1 MIVMI
6 DNFDSFTYN
15 LVQYFA
21 DLGENVH
28 VHRNDAITLEEL
40 EEMSPDYIVI
50 SPGPSNPSNAGISL
64 DVIRY
69 FAGKIPILGVCLGH
83 QAIAQAFGGKVESA
97 KHLMHGK
104 TSDITHDGKTLFENL
119 PAVLNVARYHSLIVN
134 PDLPEELEVTA
145 WSSDGEVMGLRHK
158 NWTIEGVQFHPESI
172 ITPSGKQILANFLQN
187 CSRQKTESDSSYVT
201 L

>member
-21 DLGENVH
+21 DLGESVNVY
-28 VHRNDAITLEEL
+28 RNDAITVKEL
-40 EEMSPDYIVI
+40 EEISPDYIVI
-50 SPGPSNPSNAGISL
+50 SPGPSNPSNAGVSL
-64 DVIRY
+64 EVIRY

-97 KHLMHGK
+97 RHLMHGK
-104 TSDITHDGKTLFENL
+104 TSDISHDGKTLFEGM

-158 NWTIEGVQFHPESI
+158 KWSIEGVQFHPESI

-187 CSRQKTESDSSYVT
+187 CSQQKTESDSSFVT

>member
-21 DLGENVH
+21 DLGESVNVY
-28 VHRNDAITLEEL
+28 RNDAITVKEL
-40 EEMSPDYIVI
+40 EEISPNYIVI
-50 SPGPSNPSNAGISL
+50 SPGPSNPSNAGVSL
-64 DVIRY
+64 EVIRY

-104 TSDITHDGKTLFENL
+104 TSDISHDNKTLFQGM

-145 WSSDGEVMGLRHK
+145 WSTDGEVMGLRHK
-158 NWTIEGVQFHPESI
+158 KWSIEGVQFHPESI

-187 CSRQKTESDSSYVT
+187 CSYQKTESDSSYVT

>member
-21 DLGENVH
+21 DLGESVNVY
-28 VHRNDAITLEEL
+28 RNDAITVKEL
-40 EEMSPDYIVI
+40 EEISPNYIVI
-50 SPGPSNPSNAGISL
+50 SPGPSNPSNAGVSL
-64 DVIRY
+64 EVIQY

-97 KHLMHGK
+97 RHLMHGK
-104 TSDITHDGKTLFENL
+104 TSDISHDGKTLFQGM

-158 NWTIEGVQFHPESI
+158 KWSIEGVQFHPESI

-187 CSRQKTESDSSYVT
+187 CSYQKTESDSSYVT

>member
-21 DLGENVH
+21 DLGESVNVY
-28 VHRNDAITLEEL
+28 RNDAITVKEL
-40 EEMSPDYIVI
+40 EEISPDYIVI
-50 SPGPSNPSNAGISL
+50 SPGPSNPSNAGVSL
-64 DVIRY
+64 EVIRY

-97 KHLMHGK
+97 RHLMHGK
-104 TSDITHDGKTLFENL
+104 TSDISHDGKTLFEGM

-158 NWTIEGVQFHPESI
+158 KWSIEGVQFHPESI

-187 CSRQKTESDSSYVT
+187 CSQQKTESDSSYVT

>member
-21 DLGENVH
+21 DLGESINVY
-28 VHRNDAITLEEL
+28 RNNAITVKKLEEI
-40 EEMSPDYIVI
+40 SPDYIVI
-50 SPGPSNPSNAGISL
+50 SPGPSNPSNAGVSL
-64 DVIRY
+64 EVIRY

-97 KHLMHGK
+97 MHLMHGK
-104 TSDITHDGKTLFENL
+104 SSDISHDGKTLFEGL

-145 WSSDGEVMGLRHK
+145 WSSEGEVMALRHK
-158 NWTIEGVQFHPESI
+158 KWSIEGVQFHPESI

-187 CSRQKTESDSSYVT
+187 CSSPKTESDSSYVT